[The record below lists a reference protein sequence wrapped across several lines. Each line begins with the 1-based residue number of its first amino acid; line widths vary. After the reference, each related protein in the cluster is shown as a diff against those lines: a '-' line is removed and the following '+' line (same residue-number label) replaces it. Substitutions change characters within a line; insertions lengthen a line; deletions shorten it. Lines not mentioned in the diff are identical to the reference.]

1 MAIADGVLEL
11 KFDEELNR
19 RMRIRNMRG
28 CITSSQWIPFE
39 TVDLGDASQQ
49 LLEWKVDHSISSAS
63 RLPYMEF
70 LISSLFF
77 WVPKQVC
84 RAAIPFLD
92 LSTSLF

>member
-39 TVDLGDASQQ
+39 IRHSGDASQQ
-49 LLEWKVDHSISSAS
+49 LLEW
-63 RLPYMEF
+63 R
-70 LISSLFF
+70 
-77 WVPKQVC
+77 
-84 RAAIPFLD
+84 
-92 LSTSLF
+92 